1 MKKIIYFILFML
13 VCVFSFAQS
22 DSSSTQGDV
31 QGLTLTHIWE
41 GVVTFWSYLNWVY
54 IVAFIL
60 FSGIFNM
67 YVSAENKAP
76 GLNWFR
82 KVPMALWVILIGAFL
97 ALIFVFVFDVNT
109 KQSIAGLFFSLFIS
123 MGIYK
128 LGIDKFIKWVAGKLG
143 FQLKS
148 CDPKP

>member
-13 VCVFSFAQS
+13 IGICAFSQT
-22 DSSSTQGDV
+22 DTTSTTGDI
-31 QGLTLTHIWE
+31 QGLTLKSIWQ
-41 GVVTFWSYLNWVY
+41 GVVVFWSYLNWVY
-54 IVAFIL
+54 IVAFII

-67 YVSAENKAP
+67 YVSAENKAVW
-76 GLNWFR
+76 LNWFR
-82 KVPMALWVILIGAFL
+82 KVPMAIWVIVIGIAL
-97 ALIFVFVFDVNT
+97 ALVFITVFDVNT
-109 KQSIAGLFFSLFIS
+109 KKGIAGLFFSLFIS

-128 LGIDKFIKWVAGKLG
+128 IGIDKFIRWVAGKLG